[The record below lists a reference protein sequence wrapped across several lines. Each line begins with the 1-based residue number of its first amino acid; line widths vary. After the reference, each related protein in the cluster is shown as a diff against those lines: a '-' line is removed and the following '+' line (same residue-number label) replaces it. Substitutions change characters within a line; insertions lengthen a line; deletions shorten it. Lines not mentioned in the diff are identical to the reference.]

1 MTVEEKIKELRE
13 QLNNHNYNYYVLDNA
28 TISDF
33 DFDRTLKELE
43 KLGFI
48 EDLTLYGLDEIT
60 NWDSLSKL
68 KNLRKL
74 KFISCDVKSEV
85 SKKSKPKRF

>member
-43 KLGFI
+43 KLEKEHPAI
-48 EDLTLYGLDEIT
+48 YLTQTHL
-60 NWDSLSKL
+60 
-68 KNLRKL
+68 LR
-74 KFISCDVKSEV
+74 E
-85 SKKSKPKRF
+85 

>member
-43 KLGFI
+43 KL
-48 EDLTLYGLDEIT
+48 E
-60 NWDSLSKL
+60 KL
-68 KNLRKL
+68 ILFQL
-74 KFISCDVKSEV
+74 ILQVKELELL
-85 SKKSKPKRF
+85 P